1 LGWPLERA
9 DWLYGLIKGLNVI
22 EFMPGFVEA
31 VQSLGKATNALWAKM
46 IDTDLLQDGY
56 GEMGC

>member
-1 LGWPLERA
+1 
-9 DWLYGLIKGLNVI
+9 VI

-46 IDTDLLQDGY
+46 IDTDLLQDAY